1 MKLINA
7 RVMKFKSIDDSGDVA
22 IDPTVTV
29 LVGQNEAGKSA
40 FLQALYKAR
49 AADNSGE
56 YDREMDYPRIAL
68 NDYEETHGNEPADV
82 VTLTYELNTEEINAI
97 NKELGVE
104 VLNSRT
110 FTITH
115 NYNNASTIGV
125 KADEAAFTR
134 HIVDTSGLP
143 EHAAAPL
150 RSIASAKELLSTLGE
165 ATRAPEV
172 EAFYQSL
179 TAQFGSMPR
188 NWLGADYEI
197 WCKHLKPIIPGFLY
211 FDDYRLLPGR
221 KNLAQLQQSVVQCES
236 SLGLLP
242 NQDRAVLGLLRMAKV
257 DLNELLTA
265 STYEAII
272 AKLEA
277 FSNKVTDRVFKYWKQ
292 NDQLEVR
299 IDVRI
304 APGEPSP
311 FNNGPNLDIRI
322 YNRRHRVTVGFD
334 QRSRGFIWFFS
345 FLVWFDSVRQQIGTN
360 KPLVLLLDEPG
371 LSLHALAQ
379 EDFLHYIDDLSRD
392 HQLVYT
398 THSPFMVHSDR
409 LNQVRLVEDRKELG
423 TKVTATLTG
432 SDPKT
437 IFPLQAALG
446 YTIAQNLFI
455 SKRNLLVEGPA
466 DLIYLQQ
473 ASAALEADD
482 RAGLRSDVTIVPT
495 GGLDN
500 VATFIALLGGSKL
513 EIVVLHDLNNKP
525 HQRIEQLKQDKTIRE
540 KYVLNYGMFR
550 RPVGSVPKA
559 KESKNAR
566 GAQASGTA
574 PDGALPSTDV
584 EDLFEPA
591 MYLELF
597 NSTFAKSL
605 DGKTPTEAN
614 LPPGERIVER
624 LGRFTADN
632 GLALGG
638 KSKPGFNHYAVAN
651 QLAANPPQRWS
662 KETLDRFELLFRH
675 VNGLFQGDGEYA

>member
-68 NDYEETHGNEPADV
+68 NDYEETYGDEPADV
-82 VTLTYELNTEEINAI
+82 VTLTYELKTEEVDAI

-115 NYNNASTIGV
+115 NYNNGSAIGV

-134 HIVDTSGLP
+134 HLVDTSGLP

-197 WCKHLKPIIPGFLY
+197 WSKHLKPIIPGFLY

-221 KNLAQLQQSVVQCES
+221 KNLAELQQSVVQCERS
-236 SLGLLP
+236 PGLLP

-379 EDFLHYIDDLSRD
+379 EDFLRYIDDLSRD

-473 ASAALEADD
+473 ASAALDADD
-482 RAGLRSDVTIVPT
+482 RAGLRSDV
-495 GGLDN
+495 
-500 VATFIALLGGSKL
+500 
-513 EIVVLHDLNNKP
+513 NNKP

-605 DGKTPTEAN
+605 DGKTPSEAD

-632 GLALGG
+632 GLVLGG
-638 KSKPGFNHYAVAN
+638 RSKPGFNHYAVAN

-675 VNGLFQGDGEYA
+675 VNGLFQGDGEYE